1 MTKLDNRM
9 AISCEKVYS
18 GTGDQIYPETADRAV
33 TVLAKNTTLDLYL
46 ADLAK
51 QISENQGIDE
61 IAKSLRFK
69 VDYLATNTADVNKV
83 KELENQNETNQWG
96 ENFVL
101 PSAKTPYTWKRTII
115 YFEGQDLK
123 NGQKFYEIV
132 TADIAEISQTLY
144 MVKDNSQQPRIIYP
158 QKAIEVGGGIWNVDD
173 TDASIDEIIK
183 ASEEGKNNWSR
194 YPSEITASNPYGFMA
209 VRQRVNGAWS
219 LFKIAL
225 YAKWAYDSRLVTKFT
240 VTNTFEKPQLIKTAV
255 DPGDQWTDANEQE
268 FTGYLWMISASQN
281 NNNYVLDDNK
291 NIWSEPQLISIVK

>member
-1 MTKLDNRM
+1 M

-18 GTGDQIYPETADRAV
+18 GTGDQIYPETADKAV
-33 TVLAKNTTLDLYL
+33 TVLAKDTTLDVYL
-46 ADLAK
+46 KELAESISKVQGAD
-51 QISENQGIDE
+51 QV
-61 IAKSLRFK
+61 AKSLKFK
-69 VDYLATNTADVNKV
+69 IDYLATNTSDVAKV
-83 KELENQNETNQWG
+83 KELEDQPETNQWG

-101 PSAKTPYTWKRTII
+101 PSVRTPYTWKRTIV
-115 YFEGQDLK
+115 YFEGQDPK

-144 MVKDNSQQPRIIYP
+144 MVKDNSQQPKVIYP
-158 QKAIEVGGGIWNVDD
+158 QKAVEVEGELQNVND

-183 ASEEGKNNWSR
+183 ASEEGKNNWSK

-209 VRQRVNGAWS
+209 VRQRVNGTWS

-225 YAKWAYDSRLVTKFT
+225 YSKWAYDSRLVTKFT
-240 VTNTFEKPQLIKTAV
+240 VTSTFEKPQLTRTAANPGSQWV
-255 DPGDQWTDANEQE
+255 DTNEQE

-281 NNNYVLDDNK
+281 NNNYILDSNK